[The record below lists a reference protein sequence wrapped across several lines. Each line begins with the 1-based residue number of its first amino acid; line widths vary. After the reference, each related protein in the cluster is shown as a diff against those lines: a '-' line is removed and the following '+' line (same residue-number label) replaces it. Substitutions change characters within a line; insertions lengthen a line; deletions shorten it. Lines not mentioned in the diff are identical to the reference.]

1 MYPFYFI
8 LTLLLLSL
16 SADRASGQT
25 ISPPDSLKTIL
36 TGHATDAASGL
47 PLTGAHA
54 FIGSTLIGTATDLN
68 GAFEL
73 KHLPI
78 GTHTL
83 WISMIGYVPASQLF
97 TVTDTTTLLSF
108 DLSLEPAIIEVGE
121 LTVTA
126 KRDRRWK
133 KRLNQFIKMFIGES
147 DFAREARIM
156 NAESLDFD
164 ANWLGRFEARA
175 NAPLIIE
182 NHALGYRVEYV
193 LKEFSRKGSTIRYD
207 GDPLF
212 VELEPETP
220 ELAAWWAAN
229 REEAFYGSFHHFLLS
244 LLNGTTED
252 EGFRVLR
259 MLSIEDISRSERKFP
274 MQPHHLIEIRNEEK
288 LLSFN
293 GVLEIIYDRAIEEEA
308 YLKWKGASPH
318 KPPSEQRSWIRLTT
332 GPTAIDP
339 NGEIIDPYGVTVY
352 GYYAY
357 LRMANDL
364 PKEYRPPK
372 HTDRP

>member
-8 LTLLLLSL
+8 FTLLLLSL
-16 SADRASGQT
+16 SSDRASGQVV
-25 ISPPDSLKTIL
+25 SRPDSLKATL
-36 TGHATDAASGL
+36 TGHAIDAETAQ

-54 FIGSTLIGTATDLN
+54 FIGSTLIGTATDFE
-68 GAFEL
+68 GTFEL
-73 KHLPI
+73 RHLPI

-83 WISMIGYVPASQLF
+83 WVSMIGYIPASQLF
-97 TVTDTTTLLSF
+97 TVTDTTTSLSF

-133 KRLNQFIKMFIGES
+133 KRLSQFIKMFIGES
-147 DFAREARIM
+147 EFAKEARII
-156 NAESLDFD
+156 NPESLDFD
-164 ANWLGRFEARA
+164 ANWLGRFEAHA
-175 NAPLIIE
+175 SAPLIIE

-193 LKEFSRKGSTIRYD
+193 LKEFTREGSTIKYD

-212 VELEPETP
+212 IELEPETP
-220 ELAAWWAAN
+220 ELAEWWAIN

-259 MLSIEDISRSERKFP
+259 LSSIEDISRSERKFP
-274 MQPHHLIEIRNEEK
+274 MQPHHLLEIRNEEK

-293 GVLEIIYDRAIEEEA
+293 GVLEIIYDGAKEEKA
-308 YLKWKGASPH
+308 YLQWKGASPH
-318 KPPSEQRSWIRLTT
+318 KSPSEQRSWIRLTQ
-332 GPTAIDP
+332 GPTVIDL

-364 PKEYRPPK
+364 PKEYRPHAKP
-372 HTDRP
+372 